1 MTQQQLELL
10 DLYAMNL
17 KEGKF
22 DLPQID
28 KSQKEMER
36 EILKL
41 RAQVEVLQ
49 NKAPM
54 SIMQM
59 NNQNGNNEKGSN
71 DQMKKMQE
79 QIKAYLEPFMQDMK
93 KIS

>member
-1 MTQQQLELL
+1 M
-10 DLYAMNL
+10 DLYVLNL
-17 KEGKF
+17 KEGKIEM
-22 DLPQID
+22 PQID

-59 NNQNGNNEKGSN
+59 NNQNGGNDKASN
-71 DQMKKMQE
+71 DQLKKMQE

>member
-1 MTQQQLELL
+1 M
-10 DLYAMNL
+10 DLYVLNL
-17 KEGKF
+17 KEGKIEM
-22 DLPQID
+22 PQID

-36 EILKL
+36 EVLKL

-59 NNQNGNNEKGSN
+59 NNQNVSNDKASN
-71 DQMKKMQE
+71 DQMKKMQ
-79 QIKAYLEPFMQDMK
+79 
-93 KIS
+93 

>member
-1 MTQQQLELL
+1 LTQQQLELV
-10 DLYAMNL
+10 DLYVLNL

-49 NKAPM
+49 NKAPV

-59 NNQNGNNEKGSN
+59 NNQPGGNDKASN
-71 DQMKKMQE
+71 DQMKKMQ
-79 QIKAYLEPFMQDMK
+79 
-93 KIS
+93 

>member
-1 MTQQQLELL
+1 LELV
-10 DLYAMNL
+10 DLYVLNL
-17 KEGKF
+17 KEGKIEM
-22 DLPQID
+22 PQID

-36 EILKL
+36 EVLKL

-59 NNQNGNNEKGSN
+59 NNQNVSNDKASN
-71 DQMKKMQE
+71 DQMKKMQ
-79 QIKAYLEPFMQDMK
+79 
-93 KIS
+93 

>member
-1 MTQQQLELL
+1 
-10 DLYAMNL
+10 
-17 KEGKF
+17 
-22 DLPQID
+22 
-28 KSQKEMER
+28 MER

-59 NNQNGNNEKGSN
+59 ATGNTPNNDKISS
-71 DQMKKMQE
+71 DQ
-79 QIKAYLEPFMQDMK
+79 LK
-93 KIS
+93 KIQ

>member
-1 MTQQQLELL
+1 M
-10 DLYAMNL
+10 DLYVLNL
-17 KEGKF
+17 KEGKIEM
-22 DLPQID
+22 PQID

-59 NNQNGNNEKGSN
+59 SNQNGGNDKASN
-71 DQMKKMQE
+71 DQIKKMQ
-79 QIKAYLEPFMQDMK
+79 
-93 KIS
+93 

>member
-1 MTQQQLELL
+1 
-10 DLYAMNL
+10 
-17 KEGKF
+17 
-22 DLPQID
+22 
-28 KSQKEMER
+28 
-36 EILKL
+36 LKL

-59 NNQNGNNEKGSN
+59 NNANSGSNDKASN

-79 QIKAYLEPFMQDMK
+79 QIKAYLEPFMNDMK